1 MMYNYRVTGAFVNIP
16 AGSLL
21 RLDVDQVR
29 ARLASLIATEKQD
42 TFLTRAAV
50 QFKRGEEFYC
60 DQEIDKLQID
70 AVENINTAAVS
81 AVEAEDEAEAEAEAE
96 AEGQAAED
104 VEEEVVYY
112 EDMTKVELQAV
123 CEERGL
129 DYKNRASKQDLIDT
143 LIEADE

>member
-81 AVEAEDEAEAEAEAE
+81 AVEAEDEAEAEAE
-96 AEGQAAED
+96 GQAAED